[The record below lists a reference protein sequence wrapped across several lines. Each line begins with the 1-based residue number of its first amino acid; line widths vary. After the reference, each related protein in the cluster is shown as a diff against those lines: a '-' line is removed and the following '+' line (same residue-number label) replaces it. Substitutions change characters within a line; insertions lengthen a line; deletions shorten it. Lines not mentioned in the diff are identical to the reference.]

1 MWRGGRFCL
10 WLQHTWYSL
19 TSKVR
24 TVVEL
29 KSMLSHMSGS
39 TWMTAVWSPATL
51 VRVRSLCP
59 VVGRPLESVARRP
72 TSAWFPRSR
81 VSRSCSDVFS
91 SGMVILVLRLC
102 RKGNN
107 PDAIFFGNKWN
118 MQKIYQLLSAI
129 IGTFNLNKTKKNQ
142 CKQVHGILF
151 KKGRSYTSLN

>member
-59 VVGRPLESVARRP
+59 VVGRPPESVARRP

-81 VSRSCSDVFS
+81 VSRSCSNVFS

-118 MQKIYQLLSAI
+118 MQKIDQLLSAI
-129 IGTFNLNKTKKNQ
+129 IGTFNLNKTKKKTNANK
-142 CKQVHGILF
+142 CMAYYLKRGDHILH
-151 KKGRSYTSLN
+151 

>member
-10 WLQHTWYSL
+10 WLLYTWYSL

-59 VVGRPLESVARRP
+59 MVGRPPESVARRP

-118 MQKIYQLLSAI
+118 MQKICQLLSAI
-129 IGTFNLNKTKKNQ
+129 IGTFNLNKTKKKTNANK
-142 CKQVHGILF
+142 CMAYYLKRGDHILH
-151 KKGRSYTSLN
+151 

>member
-91 SGMVILVLRLC
+91 LGMVILVLRLC

-107 PDAIFFGNKWN
+107 PDAIFLGNNWN
-118 MQKIYQLLSAI
+118 MQKICQLLSAI
-129 IGTFNLNKTKKNQ
+129 IGTFNLNKTIKKTNANK
-142 CKQVHGILF
+142 CMAYYLKRGDHILH
-151 KKGRSYTSLN
+151 

>member
-10 WLQHTWYSL
+10 WLLYTWYSL

-118 MQKIYQLLSAI
+118 KQKICQLLSAFF
-129 IGTFNLNKTKKNQ
+129 GTFNLNKTKKKNNANK
-142 CKQVHGILF
+142 CMAYYLKRGDHILH
-151 KKGRSYTSLN
+151 

>member
-1 MWRGGRFCL
+1 MGRGRIFCDSSY
-10 WLQHTWYSL
+10 TWYSL

-72 TSAWFPRSR
+72 TSAQFPRSR
-81 VSRSCSDVFS
+81 VSRSCSDVFP
-91 SGMVILVLRLC
+91 SGIVILVLRLC
-102 RKGNN
+102 QKRNN
-107 PDAIFFGNKWN
+107 YYASFINYCFYIFF
-118 MQKIYQLLSAI
+118 IYMMKLKPNA
-129 IGTFNLNKTKKNQ
+129 
-142 CKQVHGILF
+142 
-151 KKGRSYTSLN
+151 SYICF